1 MGRGSIVIGLAA
13 IIIGEVLCS
22 AIFKKGCNFAVRLAF
37 VVLGGVV
44 YYAVMTVILWF
55 KLDPNDLKLFTALIV
70 AVFLAIP
77 HFQAQL
83 KNSFHKNKHPK
94 DAPEKGGDHHA

>member
-1 MGRGSIVIGLAA
+1 MEKRLTRVENGKMICGVCAGIGKYFNIDPTL
-13 IIIGEVLCS
+13 
-22 AIFKKGCNFAVRLAF
+22 VRLAF
-37 VVLGGVV
+37 VVLGGVI